1 MRGRSDFRFESVEI
15 IDYKLHKINLKRE
28 KIMYRISLMVKK

>member
-28 KIMYRISLMVKK
+28 KNHV

>member
-15 IDYKLHKINLKRE
+15 IDYKLPKISLKR
-28 KIMYRISLMVKK
+28 KKNHV